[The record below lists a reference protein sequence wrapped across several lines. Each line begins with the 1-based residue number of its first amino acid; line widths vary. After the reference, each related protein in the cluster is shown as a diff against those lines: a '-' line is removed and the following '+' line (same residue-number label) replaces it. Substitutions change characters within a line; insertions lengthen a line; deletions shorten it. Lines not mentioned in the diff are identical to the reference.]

1 MLGEKIKE
9 LRKRNHLTQTQLA
22 EMLNN
27 KFNIKADRAII
38 SKWESG
44 YQIPVL
50 YTVKCLASIFGV
62 TIDYLNSEATD
73 EKNDMSSIPFGFQP
87 LPKMKKVPRL
97 GAISCGEPLM
107 TEENFEGYDSVPEN
121 ISCDF
126 TLKCEGD
133 SMIGARILDGDIVYI
148 KQQPIVESGEI
159 AAVLVDGDEKL
170 LKRVYITQSSITLQ
184 AENPKYPPLVFVAE
198 DMNRVSIIGKAVGFY
213 SHIR

>member
-1 MLGEKIKE
+1 MFNDVLKK
-9 LRKRNHLTQTQLA
+9 LRKSENLTQRQLA
-22 EMLNN
+22 EKLGFSFSSIGMY
-27 KFNIKADRAII
+27 
-38 SKWESG
+38 ESG
-44 YQIPVL
+44 KREPSFEVL
-50 YTVKCLASIFGV
+50 EAIADYFNVN
-62 TIDYLNSEATD
+62 IDYLLDREN
-73 EKNDMSSIPFGFQP
+73 KNNIPFGFQP

-198 DMNRVSIIGKAVGFY
+198 EMNRVSIIGKAVGFY
-213 SHIR
+213 SHIK

>member
-1 MLGEKIKE
+1 MTIGEKIKKRRQE
-9 LRKRNHLTQTQLA
+9 LGLSVDELAKRIGKNRATVYRYESEEIMKLPSSVLVPIA
-22 EMLNN
+22 EALDIKPSFLISDDDEPNN
-27 KFNIKADRAII
+27 
-38 SKWESG
+38 
-44 YQIPVL
+44 
-50 YTVKCLASIFGV
+50 
-62 TIDYLNSEATD
+62 
-73 EKNDMSSIPFGFQP
+73 IPFGFQP

-170 LKRVYITQSSITLQ
+170 LKRVYITQNSITLQ

-198 DMNRVSIIGKAVGFY
+198 EMNRVSIIGKAVGFY
-213 SHIR
+213 SHIK

>member
-1 MLGEKIKE
+1 MNNFLKARRKE
-9 LRKRNHLTQTQLA
+9 LKLTMLQVA
-22 EMLNN
+22 EYVGVSE
-27 KFNIKADRAII
+27 ATI
-38 SKWESG
+38 SRWESG
-44 YQIPVL
+44 NIANM
-50 YTVKCLASIFGV
+50 KRDKIAKLAEILQVRPSAIMGV
-62 TIDYLNSEATD
+62 DD
-73 EKNDMSSIPFGFQP
+73 EPNTIPFGFQP

-198 DMNRVSIIGKAVGFY
+198 EMNRVSIIGKAVGFY
-213 SHIR
+213 SHIK